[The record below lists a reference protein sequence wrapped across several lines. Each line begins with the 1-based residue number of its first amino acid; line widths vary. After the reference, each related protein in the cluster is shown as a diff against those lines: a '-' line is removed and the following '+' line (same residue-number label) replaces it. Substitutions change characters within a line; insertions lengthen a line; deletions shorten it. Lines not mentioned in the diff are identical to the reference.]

1 MRASNLPP
9 PTLHTTYTPADFPQ
23 DHAAPCF
30 VTTHHL
36 HPLPSP
42 LPPSPPTPPPPSRQV
57 DRINEL
63 FAEAREEIENAKE
76 DAETVYFNESAE
88 AAKAAVEEVLGAWGG
103 LLEGLGEEERAKMVR
118 SMGLKMEQLKAELKG
133 LEELHA

>member
-1 MRASNLPP
+1 
-9 PTLHTTYTPADFPQ
+9 
-23 DHAAPCF
+23 
-30 VTTHHL
+30 
-36 HPLPSP
+36 
-42 LPPSPPTPPPPSRQV
+42 V

-88 AAKAAVEEVLGAWGG
+88 EAKAAVEEVLGAWGG